1 MIIRVDNIPGVH
13 VVWDFASQK
22 EKVSSRKSLSTF
34 NSQPSSL
41 ISKTLTFIL
50 PTFNL
55 DLSKLAFLKS
65 LG

>member
-1 MIIRVDNIPGVH
+1 MIIRVNNFPSVH
-13 VVWDFASQK
+13 VVRDFASQK
-22 EKVSSRKSLSTF
+22 EKVSSRKSLSTL

-50 PTFNL
+50 QTINL

>member
-1 MIIRVDNIPGVH
+1 MTIRVDNIPSVH
-13 VVWDFASQK
+13 VVRDFASQK
-22 EKVSSRKSLSTF
+22 EKVSSRKSLSTL

-50 PTFNL
+50 QTINL